1 MIMKD
6 KKNRPRP
13 ARSLTTILAI
23 AFFTLST
30 ILLLIHGGLAA
41 LSSYGSTQMTL
52 SAQQL
57 LIAQDASKTV
67 SNSIQEKFSV
77 LETAVDFGNPVIAS
91 VETRQSIMESL
102 LGLQPA
108 FRQLALLNAT
118 GRQMNAISRQSSS
131 LSQQFESQ
139 LKGDVLTQTQA
150 MQRYIS
156 PVYIDELTSEPL
168 VVIAVPAQNVFGDF
182 QGVLVAEVNLKF
194 MWDLVDQLEVGETGY
209 AYVVD
214 NQGNLIAFEDTAR
227 VLRGENVSQIPE
239 VQEFIEDPSVSSDIT
254 PEAVSYT
261 GLLGERVVGSFVPL
275 GAPQWAVFTEI
286 PTREAYEPT
295 LQSLFTS
302 GINMLVSAILVV
314 LAGGFLARRLST
326 PLIDLSNV
334 ATEIAGGNLGLQ
346 AQVRGPAEIAQLATS
361 FNTMTGQL
369 REFIGS
375 LEQRVADRTKALAA
389 SAEVSRRLST
399 ILDQKQ
405 LVTEVVE
412 QVKSAFNY
420 YHAHIYLL
428 DESGD
433 ELVMAGGTGEAGQ
446 TMLARGHRISKGKG
460 MVGRVAETNMALL
473 ASDVSENPDWV
484 PNPLLPETKSETA
497 VPISFGGNVL
507 GVLDVQHNVAGGLKQ
522 EDMDLLQAIA
532 TQIAIALRNIH
543 SYQDVQKRAEREAL
557 ITSINQKIQ
566 TTTTVENAL
575 QVAVREVGRAFG
587 TPASVQLAQLRQ
599 RTDKK

>member
-1 MIMKD
+1 MKD
-6 KKNRPRP
+6 QINRPRP

-30 ILLLIHGGLAA
+30 LLLLINGGVAA
-41 LSSYGSTQMTL
+41 VTTYLSNQETL
-52 SAQQL
+52 SARQL
-57 LIAQDASKTV
+57 LIAQEASRTV
-67 SNSIQEKFSV
+67 ANSIQEKFSV

-91 VETRQSIMESL
+91 VETRQSIVESL

-118 GRQMNAISRQSSS
+118 GRKMNVISRQSSS

-139 LKGDVLTQTQA
+139 LNGDVLTQTQA
-150 MQRYIS
+150 GQRYIS
-156 PVYIDELTSEPL
+156 PIYIDELTSEPL

-227 VLRGENVSQIPE
+227 VLRGENVSQISE
-239 VQEFIEDPSVSSDIT
+239 VQKFLENPSISSDIT
-254 PEAVSYT
+254 PETVSYT

-286 PTREAYEPT
+286 PTSEAYEPT
-295 LQSLFTS
+295 FQSLFTS
-302 GINMLVSAILVV
+302 GINILVSAILVA

-346 AQVRGPAEIAQLATS
+346 AQVSGPAEIAQLATT
-361 FNTMTGQL
+361 FNAMTSQL
-369 REFIGS
+369 REFIGT
-375 LEQRVADRTKALAA
+375 LEERVADRTKALAT

-399 ILDQKQ
+399 ILDQEQ
-405 LVTEVVE
+405 LITEVVE

-420 YHAHIYLL
+420 YHAHIYLY
-428 DESGD
+428 DEANE
-433 ELVMAGGTGEAGQ
+433 ELTMAGGTGEAGQ
-446 TMLARGHRISKGKG
+446 TMLARGHKIQKGKG
-460 MVGRVAETNMALL
+460 LVGRAAETNAAVLV
-473 ASDVSENPDWV
+473 SDVSANPDWL

-497 VPISFGGNVL
+497 IPISLGMQVL
-507 GVLDVQHNVAGGLKQ
+507 GVLDVQHNIVNGLKQ
-522 EDMDLLQAIA
+522 EDVSLLQSIA
-532 TQIAIALRNIH
+532 NQVAIALRNIR
-543 SYQDVQKRAEREAL
+543 SYQDVQRRAEREAL
-557 ITSINQKIQ
+557 IVSINQKIQ
-566 TTTTVENAL
+566 DTTTVESAL
-575 QVAVREVGRAFG
+575 QVAVREVGRALG
-587 TPASVQLAQLRQ
+587 AQASVQLAQTSQ
-599 RTDKK
+599 RTDTK